1 MLDASVFILDGAE
14 PGALRFR
21 AHHGFLE
28 HSRLASK
35 ETKK

>member
-14 PGALRFR
+14 PGALRCR

-28 HSRLASK
+28 HSRMASK
-35 ETKK
+35 DTKK